1 MARMSSNSCS
11 LPARNTVCVFCS
23 RGGNYLLNVGP
34 RPDGT
39 VPEECVEVLNKVGAY
54 VTANK
59 EAIIGTKMQP
69 TEHKMFANKMSN
81 TGYYTKYIHIAQYQT
96 T

>member
-1 MARMSSNSCS
+1 MDQRA
-11 LPARNTVCVFCS
+11 VC
-23 RGGNYLLNVGP
+23 
-34 RPDGT
+34 
-39 VPEECVEVLNKVGAY
+39 
-54 VTANK
+54 K
-59 EAIIGTKMQP
+59 EAQELHSFTLISAMLFVSVFSARETKAKTNTRSYSKPKASGTAKETIIGTKMQP